1 MATAAFTVVVAVVG
15 LIGYLTLGSK
25 EEVIQGQVEV
35 NEYRVSSKVP
45 GRILEIRVKEG
56 DYVKAGD
63 TLVIID
69 APDVMAK
76 QTQAESA
83 QSAAS
88 AMDEMAKAGARQEQ
102 IRGAFE
108 VLQQTKAGLEIAE
121 KSYNRVQRLFDEGV
135 MSEQKRDEAYAN
147 YKAMEAQVKAAQSQ
161 YDMARNGA
169 RREEKMAAAAQVA
182 RAKGAVAEVNS
193 YVHEMVQVATQDG
206 EVGEIFPEVGELVG
220 TGSPIMTISV
230 MKDLWATFNVRE
242 DRQPRELVEH
252 VPHRL
257 GGGGELGGAGA
268 PIMTVSVMKDLWAT
282 FNVREDQLGDMTVG
296 KTIHTFVPAFN
307 KELDFK
313 VYYMKDQGSYAT
325 WKATKANGQYDLKT
339 FEVKARPVQK
349 LEGLRPGMSVVIR
362 NEGLGI
368 RDEECLFE

>member
-1 MATAAFTVVVAVVG
+1 MSEKAQHKNILLAAAAFTAVVVIVG
-15 LIGYLTLGSK
+15 LIGYLTLGPK

-76 QTQAESA
+76 QAQAESA
-83 QSAAS
+83 ESAAS
-88 AMDEMAKAGARQEQ
+88 AMDEMARNGARQEQ
-102 IRGAFE
+102 IRAAFE

-121 KSYNRVQRLFDEGV
+121 KSYNRIQRLFDEGV
-135 MSEQKRDEAYAN
+135 MSEQKRDEAFAN

-169 RREEKMAAAAQVA
+169 RREEKMAAAAQVK

-193 YVHEMVQVATQDG
+193 YVNEMVQVATHDG
-206 EVGEIFPEVGELVG
+206 EVSEVFPEVGELVG
-220 TGSPIMTISV
+220 TGSPIMTISLMNDV
-230 MKDLWATFNVRE
+230 WA
-242 DRQPRELVEH
+242 
-252 VPHRL
+252 
-257 GGGGELGGAGA
+257 
-268 PIMTVSVMKDLWAT
+268 S
-282 FNVREDQLGDMTVG
+282 FNVREDQLGSMAVG
-296 KTIHTFVPAFN
+296 QTIHAFVPAFN
-307 KELDFK
+307 KDMDFK

-339 FEVKARPVQK
+339 FEVKAKPLK
-349 LEGLRPGMSVVIR
+349 EYEGLRPGMSVIIR
-362 NEGLGI
+362 N
-368 RDEECLFE
+368 